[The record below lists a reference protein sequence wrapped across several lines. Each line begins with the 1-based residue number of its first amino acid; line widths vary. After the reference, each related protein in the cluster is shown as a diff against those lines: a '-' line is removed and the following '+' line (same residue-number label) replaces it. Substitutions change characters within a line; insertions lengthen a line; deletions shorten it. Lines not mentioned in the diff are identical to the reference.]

1 MTFADLK
8 ALIISRVKLQELCPQ
23 YQDLIIAADY
33 DDLINV
39 ATDSFEWAYHSGV
52 FDDSLFVEIPEAT
65 LNAHGIYIND
75 VALTNPTGT
84 VYLFGGA
91 SGSSA
96 IYVDGNNKATI
107 RILSAAG
114 VTITVTGNA
123 YVDVK
128 SYNTGAAILN
138 LDTNASAL
146 IEATQQSAI
155 TLTCIDDS
163 FINQVISDDATA
175 EATMSNNSYG
185 RVRCYNSSALYYV
198 LNDSADLNIQTFQ
211 YATSTNGLPL

>member
-33 DDLINV
+33 DALINV

-75 VALTNPTGT
+75 VTLTNPSGT

-91 SGSSA
+91 TSTSSIA
-96 IYVDGNNKATI
+96 VNGNNKCKV
-107 RILSAAG
+107 RILAEAG
-114 VTITVTGNA
+114 VTINATGNA

-128 SYNTGAAILN
+128 SFDSATVAIN

-146 IEATQQSAI
+146 IEGTNQSAI
-155 TLTCIDDS
+155 TLVCIDDS
-163 FINQVISDDATA
+163 FINQVISD
-175 EATMSNNSYG
+175 ESNSQSTMSNNSYG

-198 LNDSADLNIQTFQ
+198 LNDSGNLNIQTFQ